1 MNRPSVA
8 RRLSWPLSLWL
19 VVLAAFGLRIY
30 GLGAQ
35 SLWYDEA
42 FSVILARA
50 ELPTA
55 LRMLSADFHPPLY
68 YLVLRAGIALFGSS
82 EFAVRFVSLVPS
94 LTMAP
99 LIWALARR
107 LFDRTTGWLAAGLVC
122 LSPLLVWY
130 AGEARMYS
138 QAAALG
144 LASTYALVRAQD
156 KGPARW
162 WATFAACALGAI
174 YSHYSALY
182 LIAALGLFWLI
193 DSGFRRATPES
204 VHGPRGFRPG
214 IWAWGAVA
222 IGLLAISP
230 HLLGISQ
237 ASHGYWPGRL
247 DMPSALAE
255 AARVLIAGDTATPP
269 LSFALVFLC
278 GALSLAAVLGAVAW
292 PSCRRGV
299 WLASLLPLAGTAL
312 AFAVLYQRP
321 KFEPRH
327 LMALAP
333 AMWML
338 VAAGLGALRRMRGRG
353 ATAAVSLAAVALMGG
368 LAALDGG
375 ILAGDSRRDDW
386 RGAVAY
392 LRQNIRPDEALVLV
406 SGHAFPALAYY
417 HAPPWAA
424 LPDDPVLDVTHVLDY
439 QAVAP
444 ILKRIQSER
453 RGAWLMLWQEDII
466 DPTRVVPALLS
477 DMGAELPVDM
487 QFTGLRLRHFVFDR
501 SASLPA
507 DPPMA
512 RRLDQSPLPGL
523 AALGVTLAPQPLP
536 ADEVLAVRM
545 FWRADAL
552 TRGAAS
558 GSLRIMDERGQEW
571 ARRDELLGGLFLSER
586 WPRGQAV
593 MGQYTITLAAGAPPG
608 RYVLR
613 QVVYRGDQS
622 GELELGQ
629 VEVTRPIRA
638 PDPVALGVSPAGL
651 ARLGDLT
658 LLAAGLDVQ
667 VVKPCE
673 NLFFTLIWRSE
684 RLPWDDYALRVTL
697 AGSSNDQP
705 LAPGL
710 PTSQWR
716 PGDVWRT
723 RHHVAAPCR
732 APDGAAELQL
742 TLVDSSGRPVAA
754 PVTAGT
760 VNVDGGRTFALP
772 TMQHALKADL
782 GPARLLGYDLQSGT
796 LRPGQSAQLV
806 LYWQATRE
814 ITTSLAVFTHVE
826 GERVWGQHDGPPAAG
841 LKPTDSWIPG
851 EVIADRHSFTLDPAT
866 PPGRYRLVAGMYDPT
881 TQTRLPAFDETG
893 QRLRDDAILLLE
905 IVVAR

>member
-1 MNRPSVA
+1 VNRPSVA
-8 RRLSWPLSLWL
+8 RRLSGPLSLWL
-19 VVLAAFGLRIY
+19 VLLAAFGLRIY

-55 LRMLSADFHPPLY
+55 LLMLSADFHPPLY

-94 LTMAP
+94 LAMAP

-107 LFDRTTGWLAAGLVC
+107 LFDRPTGWLAAGLVS

-138 QAAALG
+138 QAAAFG

-156 KGPARW
+156 KGQARW
-162 WATFAACALGAI
+162 WVTFAACALGAI

-182 LIAALGLFWLI
+182 LVAALGMFWLI
-193 DSGFRRATPES
+193 DQLRLSTPGCANRQRA
-204 VHGPRGFRPG
+204 FRPG

-222 IGLLAISP
+222 IGVLAIAP
-230 HLLGISQ
+230 HLLGVSQ

-255 AARVLIAGDTATPP
+255 AVRVLIAGDTATPP

-278 GALSLAAVLGAVAW
+278 GVLSLAAVLDAVAW
-292 PSCRRGV
+292 PSSRRGV

-333 AMWML
+333 AMWLL

-353 ATAAVSLAAVALMGG
+353 AKTAVGLAAVALMGG
-368 LAALDGG
+368 LAALDWG
-375 ILAGDSRRDDW
+375 ILAGNGPRDDW
-386 RGAVAY
+386 RGAVAF
-392 LRQNIRPDEALVLV
+392 LRQNIRPGEALVLV
-406 SGHAFPALAYY
+406 SGHAFPALEYY
-417 HAPPWAA
+417 HAPSWVA

-444 ILKRIQSER
+444 VLNRIQSER
-453 RGAWLMLWQEDII
+453 RGAWLVLWQEDIV
-466 DPTRVVPALLS
+466 DPTRVVTALLS
-477 DMGAELPVDM
+477 DMGTEQPVGM

-501 SASLPA
+501 PAPLPA

-523 AALGVTLAPQPLP
+523 MALGVTLAPQPLP
-536 ADEVLAVRM
+536 ADAPLVVRM
-545 FWRADAL
+545 FWRADTL
-552 TRGAAS
+552 TPGAAS
-558 GSLRIMDERGQEW
+558 GSLRIMDEGGQEW

-586 WPRGQAV
+586 WPLGQAV
-593 MGQYTITLAAGAPPG
+593 MGQYTITLPAGAPPG

-629 VEVTRPIRA
+629 VMVTRPVHA
-638 PDPVALGVSPAGL
+638 PDAVAFGVSPAGL

-667 VVKPCE
+667 ALKPCE
-673 NLFFTLIWRSE
+673 TLFFTLFWRSE

-697 AGSSNDQP
+697 AGHSDDQP

-723 RHHVAAPCR
+723 RHHVAVPCR

-742 TLVDSSGRPVAA
+742 TLVDSSGRPVVA
-754 PVTAGT
+754 PVGAGT
-760 VNVDGGRTFALP
+760 VSINGGRTFSVP
-772 TMQHALKADL
+772 TMQHAQKADL
-782 GPARLLGYDLQSGT
+782 GPVSLLGYDLSSDT

-806 LYWQATRE
+806 LYWQATLE
-814 ITTSLAVFTHVE
+814 MTTSLAVFTHVE
-826 GERVWGQHDGPPAAG
+826 GERVWGQHDGLPAAG
-841 LKPTDSWIPG
+841 FNPTDGWIPG
-851 EVIADRHSFTLDPAT
+851 EVVADRHTFTLDPAT
-866 PPGRYRLVAGMYDPT
+866 PPGRYRLVAGMYDPIS
-881 TQTRLPAFDETG
+881 QTRLPAFDETG
-893 QRLRDDAILLLE
+893 QRWPGDAILLQE